1 MAKHVIEEELLHG
14 SGFNVVTHREVEI
27 TADNAERILKFITD
41 GTIDIDV
48 INHNIKFSSRV
59 PVFTTLD
66 W

>member
-14 SGFNVVTHREVEI
+14 SGFNVVTNGEVEI

-48 INHNIKFSSRV
+48 INHNIKLSSRV